1 MKIKAT
7 LDKIPGS
14 MMLFPLLLGA
24 ILNTLFPGTPTFF
37 GSFTGALWQG
47 ALPILAVFFFCM
59 GATLSFKSTPHILK
73 KGGALLIAK
82 IAVAAIVGII
92 VAKFIGNGMI
102 LGGLSVLAIV
112 AAMNDTNGGMYMALM
127 GQFGKAEDAGAYSIM
142 SLESGPFITMVS
154 LGIAGLS
161 GFPWQTMVG
170 AILPMVLGMVVGNL
184 DKDCREFFGKA
195 APVLIPFFAFGLG
208 AGLDFKKVA
217 TAGITGILLGVAV
230 VVITGS
236 VLFLVDRLT
245 GGNGI
250 AGLAAATTAGNA
262 AGVPAAVA
270 AANPAYKA
278 VAGPATIMVAAS
290 IIVSA
295 ILCPVIVSWYANRLK
310 KKEKLK
316 LQEQSG
322 MNSIPT
328 NDI

>member
-24 ILNTLFPGTPTFF
+24 ALNTLFPSTPTFF
-37 GSFTGALWQG
+37 GSFTGALWTG

-59 GATLSFKSTPHILK
+59 GTTLSFKATPYILK
-73 KGGALLIAK
+73 KGGALLFSK
-82 IAVAAIVGII
+82 IGVAAIVGII
-92 VAKFIGNGMI
+92 TAHFIGNGTI

-142 SLESGPFITMVS
+142 SLESGPFLTMVT
-154 LGIAGLS
+154 LGAAGLA

-170 AILPMVLGMVVGNL
+170 AILPLVLGMVIGNL
-184 DKDCREFFGKA
+184 DKDFKEFFGKA

-217 TAGITGILLGVAV
+217 TAGLTGILLGVGV
-230 VVITGS
+230 VVITGT

-270 AANPAYKA
+270 AANPAYA
-278 VAGPATIMVAAS
+278 SVAGSATIMVAAS
-290 IIVSA
+290 VIISA
-295 ILCPVIVSWYANRLK
+295 ILCPIVVAWYANRLK
-310 KKEKLK
+310 KKEAYKLETQK
-316 LQEQSG
+316 VSA
-322 MNSIPT
+322 
-328 NDI
+328 